1 MTANPN
7 AGNEDAPQQMQ
18 GVAGATDDGR
28 VYVVTPQAMAVEGP
42 PQAQDQPEDSAKSVT
57 DMVEQPAK
65 VMRIGNMIR
74 QLLDE
79 VTSRLDRLA
88 DLADAGGLDA
98 PVEMIVRALDAGGIV
113 QAFGTGHSQAFAME
127 IAGRAGGLIPTNNI
141 ALRDVVLLGGKDAS
155 ILSDGAALEREPTV
169 VDDLWET
176 IQPHPEDVF
185 VIASN
190 SGVNGSVVGMA
201 LAAKEHGH
209 SVIAVTSLE
218 HTARVTPK
226 HPSGARLSEV
236 ADVVIDNL
244 APYGDTTLTLDGGP
258 GGTIGVGAVS
268 SMTAAFI
275 AQLLTIAVSER
286 IAAAG
291 SVPPIYLSANIP
303 AGDDHNNLLENQY
316 GDRLRRHA

>member
-1 MTANPN
+1 M
-7 AGNEDAPQQMQ
+7 
-18 GVAGATDDGR
+18 V
-28 VYVVTPQAMAVEGP
+28 
-42 PQAQDQPEDSAKSVT
+42 DSS
-57 DMVEQPAK
+57 
-65 VMRIGNMIR
+65 R

-79 VTSRLDRLA
+79 VTTRLDRLTA
-88 DLADAGGLDA
+88 LADAGGLDA

-127 IAGRAGGLIPTNNI
+127 IAGRAGGLIPTNSI
-141 ALRDVVLLGGKDAS
+141 ALRDVVLLGGKDPS
-155 ILSDGAALEREPTV
+155 ILSDGAALEREPAI
-169 VDDLWET
+169 VDDLWKT

-201 LAAKEHGH
+201 IAAKEHGH
-209 SVIAVTSLE
+209 GVIAVTSLE
-218 HTARVTPK
+218 HTARVTSK

-258 GGTIGVGAVS
+258 DQEVGVGAVS

-291 SVPPIYLSANIP
+291 AVPPIYLSANIP
-303 AGDDHNNLLENQY
+303 AGDDHNNRLETQY

>member
-1 MTANPN
+1 M
-7 AGNEDAPQQMQ
+7 
-18 GVAGATDDGR
+18 V
-28 VYVVTPQAMAVEGP
+28 
-42 PQAQDQPEDSAKSVT
+42 DSS
-57 DMVEQPAK
+57 
-65 VMRIGNMIR
+65 RR
-74 QLLDE
+74 LLGE
-79 VTSRLDRLA
+79 VTTRLDRLA

-127 IAGRAGGLIPTNNI
+127 IAGRAGGLIPTNNV

-155 ILSDGAALEREPTV
+155 ILFDGAALEREPTV
-169 VDDLWET
+169 VDDLWAT

-201 LAAKEHGH
+201 IAAKEHGH
-209 SVIAVTSLE
+209 GVIAVTSLE
-218 HTARVTPK
+218 HTNAVTPK
-226 HPSGARLSEV
+226 HASGQRLSEV
-236 ADVVIDNL
+236 ADDVIDNL
-244 APYGDTTLTLDGGP
+244 APYGDTTLTLDGPDGAV
-258 GGTIGVGAVS
+258 GVGAVS

-291 SVPPIYLSANIP
+291 AVPPIYLSANIP
-303 AGDDHNNLLENQY
+303 AGDDHHNLLENQY

>member
-1 MTANPN
+1 M
-7 AGNEDAPQQMQ
+7 
-18 GVAGATDDGR
+18 V
-28 VYVVTPQAMAVEGP
+28 
-42 PQAQDQPEDSAKSVT
+42 DSS
-57 DMVEQPAK
+57 
-65 VMRIGNMIR
+65 R

-127 IAGRAGGLIPTNNI
+127 IAGRAGGLIPTNNV

-209 SVIAVTSLE
+209 GVIAVTSLE

-244 APYGDTTLTLDGGP
+244 APYGDTTLTLDGRLGEAV
-258 GGTIGVGAVS
+258 GVGAVS

-291 SVPPIYLSANIP
+291 AVPPIYLSANIP

>member
-1 MTANPN
+1 
-7 AGNEDAPQQMQ
+7 
-18 GVAGATDDGR
+18 
-28 VYVVTPQAMAVEGP
+28 
-42 PQAQDQPEDSAKSVT
+42 
-57 DMVEQPAK
+57 MVDHS
-65 VMRIGNMIR
+65 R
-74 QLLDE
+74 QLLHE
-79 VTSRLDRLA
+79 VTTRLDSLA
-88 DLADAGGLDA
+88 ALADAGGLDA
-98 PVEMIVRALDAGGIV
+98 PVEMITRALDAGGIV

-141 ALRDVVLLGGKDAS
+141 ALRDVVFLGGKDAS
-155 ILSDGAALEREPTV
+155 ILFDGAALEREPAI
-169 VDDLWET
+169 VDDLWKT

-190 SGVNGSVVGMA
+190 SGVNGSIVGMA

-209 SVIAVTSLE
+209 GVIAVTSLE
-218 HTARVTPK
+218 HTARVTSK

-244 APYGDTTLTLDGGP
+244 APYGDTTLTLDGRR
-258 GGTIGVGAVS
+258 IVGVGAVS

-291 SVPPIYLSANIP
+291 AVPPIYLSANIP
-303 AGDDHNNLLENQY
+303 AGDDHNNLLEDQY

>member
-1 MTANPN
+1 M
-7 AGNEDAPQQMQ
+7 
-18 GVAGATDDGR
+18 V
-28 VYVVTPQAMAVEGP
+28 
-42 PQAQDQPEDSAKSVT
+42 DSS
-57 DMVEQPAK
+57 
-65 VMRIGNMIR
+65 R
-74 QLLDE
+74 QLLHE
-79 VTSRLDRLA
+79 VTTRLDRLA
-88 DLADAGGLDA
+88 ALAEAGGLDGA
-98 PVEMIVRALDAGGIV
+98 VEMIVRALDAGGIV

-127 IAGRAGGLIPTNNI
+127 IAGRAGGLIPTNSI
-141 ALRDVVLLGGKDAS
+141 ALRDVVLLGGKDPS
-155 ILSDGAALEREPTV
+155 ILVDGAALEREPAI
-169 VDDLWET
+169 VDDLWKT

-201 LAAKEHGH
+201 IAAQEHGH
-209 SVIAVTSLE
+209 GVIAVTSLE
-218 HTARVTPK
+218 HTARVTSK

-244 APYGDTTLTLDGGP
+244 APYGDTTLTVDGGP
-258 GGTIGVGAVS
+258 GEAVGVGAVS

-291 SVPPIYLSANIP
+291 AVPPIYLSANIP
-303 AGDDHNNLLENQY
+303 AGDDHNNRLENQY

>member
-1 MTANPN
+1 M
-7 AGNEDAPQQMQ
+7 
-18 GVAGATDDGR
+18 V
-28 VYVVTPQAMAVEGP
+28 
-42 PQAQDQPEDSAKSVT
+42 DSS
-57 DMVEQPAK
+57 
-65 VMRIGNMIR
+65 RR
-74 QLLDE
+74 LLDE
-79 VTSRLDRLA
+79 VTTRLVRLA

-98 PVEMIVRALDAGGIV
+98 AVEMIVRALDSGGIV

-155 ILSDGAALEREPTV
+155 ILFDGAALEREPTV
-169 VDDLWET
+169 VDDLWTT

-209 SVIAVTSLE
+209 GVIAVTSLE

-226 HPSGARLSEV
+226 HPSGVRLSEV

-244 APYGDTTLTLDGGP
+244 APYGDTTLTLDGPDGAV
-258 GGTIGVGAVS
+258 GVGAVS

-275 AQLLTIAVSER
+275 AQLLTVAVSER

-291 SVPPIYLSANIP
+291 AVPPIYLSANIP

>member
-1 MTANPN
+1 
-7 AGNEDAPQQMQ
+7 
-18 GVAGATDDGR
+18 
-28 VYVVTPQAMAVEGP
+28 
-42 PQAQDQPEDSAKSVT
+42 
-57 DMVEQPAK
+57 
-65 VMRIGNMIR
+65 
-74 QLLDE
+74 
-79 VTSRLDRLA
+79 
-88 DLADAGGLDA
+88 
-98 PVEMIVRALDAGGIV
+98 
-113 QAFGTGHSQAFAME
+113 
-127 IAGRAGGLIPTNNI
+127 
-141 ALRDVVLLGGKDAS
+141 VVLLGGKDAS
-155 ILSDGAALEREPTV
+155 ILFDGAALEREPTV

-209 SVIAVTSLE
+209 GVIAVTSLE

-226 HPSGARLSEV
+226 HPSGVRLSEV

-244 APYGDTTLTLDGGP
+244 APYGDTTLNLDGGP
-258 GGTIGVGAVS
+258 GRKIGVGAVS

-316 GDRLRRHA
+316 GARLRRHA

>member
-1 MTANPN
+1 M
-7 AGNEDAPQQMQ
+7 
-18 GVAGATDDGR
+18 V
-28 VYVVTPQAMAVEGP
+28 
-42 PQAQDQPEDSAKSVT
+42 DSS
-57 DMVEQPAK
+57 
-65 VMRIGNMIR
+65 RR
-74 QLLDE
+74 LLGE
-79 VTSRLDRLA
+79 VTTRLDRLA

-155 ILSDGAALEREPTV
+155 ILFDGAALEREPTV
-169 VDDLWET
+169 VDDLWAT

-201 LAAKEHGH
+201 IAAKEHGH
-209 SVIAVTSLE
+209 GVIAVTSLE
-218 HTARVTPK
+218 HTARVTPQ
-226 HPSGARLSEV
+226 PPRGARLRAV

-244 APYGDTTLTLDGGP
+244 APYGDTTLTLDGPDGP
-258 GGTIGVGAVS
+258 VGVGAVS

-286 IAAAG
+286 IVAAG
-291 SVPPIYLSANIP
+291 AVPPIYLSANIP